1 MCMLLLGILER
12 AANCIRRRKNNLP
25 YIIHNSLPLLS
36 VQNTDYSDNGRLY
49 TQIYVHVC
57 RYREII
63 FDELY

>member
-25 YIIHNSLPLLS
+25 YLIHNSLPL
-36 VQNTDYSDNGRLY
+36 QTTYYSDNGRLY
-49 TQIYVHVC
+49 TQIYVHMC